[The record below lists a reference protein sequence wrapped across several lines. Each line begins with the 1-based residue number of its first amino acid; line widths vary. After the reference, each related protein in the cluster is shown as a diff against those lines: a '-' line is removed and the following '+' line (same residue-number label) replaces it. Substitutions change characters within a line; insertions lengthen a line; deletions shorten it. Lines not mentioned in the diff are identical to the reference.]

1 MASNGPEHEH
11 TGEEETTA
19 ATEDEDPRTSIA
31 LIPYPT
37 HKRAVNLS
45 SMKPV
50 SVQRNWLTTDIE
62 LTFAIVIKHDNEYI
76 NCNILVTCGVKQGGD
91 EVNVSGV
98 SLTILDMDGKCL
110 NGKDSMVILQ
120 GLITAAKRQCN
131 GGEGRSRAR
140 YDEYIQRRRERNEKT
155 ERRERRL
162 DMACVASGVALVMAF
177 WSFAIC

>member
-1 MASNGPEHEH
+1 MI
-11 TGEEETTA
+11 
-19 ATEDEDPRTSIA
+19 DPA
-31 LIPYPT
+31 Q
-37 HKRAVNLS
+37 KRAVNLS

-76 NCNILVTCGVKQGGD
+76 TCNILVTCGVINQGGEE

-110 NGKDSMVILQ
+110 SGKDSMVILQ

-131 GGEGRSRAR
+131 GGEGRIRAR
-140 YDEYIQRRRERNEKT
+140 YGEYIQRRRERNEKT

-177 WSFAIC
+177 WSFAIF